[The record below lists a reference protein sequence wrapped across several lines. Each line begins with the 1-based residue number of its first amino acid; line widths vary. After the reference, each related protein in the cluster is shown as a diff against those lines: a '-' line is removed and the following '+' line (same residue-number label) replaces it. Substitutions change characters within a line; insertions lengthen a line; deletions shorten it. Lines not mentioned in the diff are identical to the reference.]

1 VGKLT
6 NLKIIKQMKSE
17 TEIREILIEVKNY
30 SSEEA
35 DDIISN
41 AESGDYE
48 EMKGHILSQTG
59 IDLDDY

>member
-1 VGKLT
+1 
-6 NLKIIKQMKSE
+6 MKSE